1 MDPYYLI
8 QQEVLTGME
17 HLREILETREDM
29 INDSRGINLEVFKTL
44 GMQLSNE
51 VTNVGNLVHDIE
63 DSVEQI
69 KANPSQFQ
77 ISESELANREKF
89 IADALSSLSDI
100 DTKAKTQSTNQK
112 ITFHG
117 SNTNYNE
124 KENGNR
130 SQFQRDQMIEQREEQ
145 LNMIEETVEMQLT
158 YAREIDNELADQ
170 QEVLLALDE
179 NIDSAAEAIKDVTAR
194 IKQLIENEGKI
205 PTMLVCI
212 LSIILVI
219 LLFFAA

>member
-1 MDPYYLI
+1 
-8 QQEVLTGME
+8 ME
-17 HLREILETREDM
+17 HLREIIETREDM

-51 VTNVGNLVHDIE
+51 VANVGNLVRDIE

-89 IADALSSLSDI
+89 IADTLSSLSDI

-117 SNTNYNE
+117 TNTNYNE
-124 KENGNR
+124 KESANR

-179 NIDSAAEAIKDVTAR
+179 NIDSATEAIKDVTAR
-194 IKQLIENEGKI
+194 IKQLIENEGKV